1 MADGPSTLPAESAN
15 SPQHHILLSIPRTA
29 SNLLTHLL
37 ALHSQPSI
45 APHPRDGYFFLP
57 ALSFRFTHDTLM
69 QPYETRNDL
78 EKKNMQSSIDNGIK
92 GWKSRINETE
102 EKRKGTY
109 IKEHVTRPIRPSPER
124 AFLHDEK
131 SDSNSSGTANETAQR
146 YTNPQSS
153 LTRSG
158 LASEPLSSP
167 RPSAL
172 VPECAAPAS
181 ITRGSTPGAARARCC
196 RGGSPRPRQQT
207 EGPVLASNNVGIV
220 DAATLVSP
228 AFVQHYAGLV
238 GLDPKRVR
246 MGWEATSQGEQEEMH
261 TVERRMK
268 DTLVSSASV
277 LVQKLDSTA
286 IEIAAEKK
294 KWGEEFGSVLAERF
308 DRLVREAM
316 ADYEWL
322 RERRLRL

>member
-181 ITRGSTPGAARARCC
+181 ITRGSTPGAARARRC
-196 RGGSPRPRQQT
+196 RGGSVRIVGTYFSISSSSRSRGRGSRRKVRYWLATTWVLLMLLPSSPPRSCSTMRGLWVWIPR
-207 EGPVLASNNVGIV
+207 G
-220 DAATLVSP
+220 
-228 AFVQHYAGLV
+228 
-238 GLDPKRVR
+238 
-246 MGWEATSQGEQEEMH
+246 
-261 TVERRMK
+261 
-268 DTLVSSASV
+268 
-277 LVQKLDSTA
+277 
-286 IEIAAEKK
+286 
-294 KWGEEFGSVLAERF
+294 
-308 DRLVREAM
+308 
-316 ADYEWL
+316 
-322 RERRLRL
+322 